1 MVNRTIAESILDCYN
16 GSLDSLMP
24 LFKKK
29 QFSLYTISGH
39 TGEEERQLSQFLTL
53 ATATSPPGKRAGP
66 Y

>member
-24 LFKKK
+24 LFKK
-29 QFSLYTISGH
+29 QFSLYTISRH
-39 TGEEERQLSQFLTL
+39 TGEEERQLYQFLTL
-53 ATATSPPGKRAGP
+53 ATATLPPGKRAGP